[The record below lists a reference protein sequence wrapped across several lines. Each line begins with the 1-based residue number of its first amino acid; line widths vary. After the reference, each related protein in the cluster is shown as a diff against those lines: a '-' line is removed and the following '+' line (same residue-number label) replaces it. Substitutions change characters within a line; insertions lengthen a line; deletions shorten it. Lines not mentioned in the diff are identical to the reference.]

1 MGKSRYNRLQNCAD
15 AEEDRTLRIL
25 LTGATG
31 FLGNNLLRILLEDG
45 HQVTATYRQQS
56 DPRPFRGLS
65 VDQLAADLN
74 DFATLKSAVANAD
87 LVIHVAAMIQI
98 GWSKLEESRKVNV
111 EATRHLAQA
120 ARLQGIRMIHVS
132 TVDALSVGHLDRPAT
147 ELDIEPA
154 KPGFSY
160 VVSKR
165 EAELAFAEQ
174 VAAGLD
180 GVIVSPG
187 FMVGPW
193 DWKPSSGQMML
204 AIAKQFTPLAPSGG
218 CTVVDVR
225 DVACGIVSAI
235 EHGKTG
241 ESYILGGENVTYLD
255 LWKRMAKVVGS
266 RPPVGK
272 LPSAINWTAGRVGD
286 LIGKLSGNEPT
297 VNSAAT
303 KMGSLI
309 HWYSSQKAVRELG
322 YQIGDVDIALADA
335 WDWFKTNGYC

>member
-1 MGKSRYNRLQNCAD
+1 MNSGV
-15 AEEDRTLRIL
+15 RTLRIL

-45 HQVTATYRQQS
+45 HQVTVTYRQQS
-56 DPRPFRGLS
+56 DPRPFLGLD
-65 VDQLAADLN
+65 VEKVAADLN
-74 DFATLKSAVANAD
+74 DSATLKSAVAKAE
-87 LVIHVAAMIQI
+87 LVIHSAAMIQI
-98 GWSKLEESRKVNV
+98 GWTKLEQARQVNV
-111 EATRHLAQA
+111 EATRQLAQA
-120 ARLQGIRMIHVS
+120 ARLQGIRMIYVS
-132 TVDALSVGHLDRPAT
+132 TVDALATGKLDQPAT
-147 ELDIEPA
+147 ELDIEPS
-154 KPGFSY
+154 KPEFTY

-218 CTVVDVR
+218 CSVVDVR

-255 LWKRMAKVVGS
+255 LWKRMAAVVGS
-266 RPPVGK
+266 KPPVGK
-272 LPSAINWTAGRVGD
+272 LPGLINWTAGRVGD
-286 LIGKLSGNEPT
+286 MVGKLTGNEPT

-303 KMGSLI
+303 TMGSLL
-309 HWYSSQKAVRELG
+309 HWYSSQKASQELG
-322 YQIGDVDIALADA
+322 YQIGEVDVALADA
-335 WDWFKTNGYC
+335 WDWFNTNGYV

>member
-1 MGKSRYNRLQNCAD
+1 M
-15 AEEDRTLRIL
+15 RIL

-45 HQVTATYRQQS
+45 HQVTVTFRQQS
-56 DPRPFRGLS
+56 DPRPFLGLD
-65 VDQLAADLN
+65 VEKVAADLN
-74 DFATLKSAVANAD
+74 DPATLKAAVAKSD
-87 LVIHVAAMIQI
+87 LVIHAAAMIQI
-98 GWSKLEESRKVNV
+98 GWTKLAQSRKVNV

-132 TVDALSVGHLDRPAT
+132 TVDALALGSFNRPAT
-147 ELDIEPA
+147 ELDIEPS
-154 KPGFSY
+154 KPKFTY

-174 VAAGLD
+174 VSAGLD

-204 AIAKQFTPLAPSGG
+204 AVAKQFTPLAPSGG
-218 CTVVDVR
+218 CSVADVR

-241 ESYILGGENVTYLD
+241 ESYILGGENVTYFD

-266 RPPVGK
+266 RPPIAK
-272 LPSAINWTAGRVGD
+272 LPGLINSTAGRVGD
-286 LIGKLSGNEPT
+286 LMGKLSGKEPT

-303 KMGSLI
+303 KMGSLV
-309 HWYSSQKAVRELG
+309 HWYSSDKATKELG
-322 YQIGDVDIALADA
+322 YQIGDVDVALADA
-335 WDWFKTNGYC
+335 WDWFKSNGYG